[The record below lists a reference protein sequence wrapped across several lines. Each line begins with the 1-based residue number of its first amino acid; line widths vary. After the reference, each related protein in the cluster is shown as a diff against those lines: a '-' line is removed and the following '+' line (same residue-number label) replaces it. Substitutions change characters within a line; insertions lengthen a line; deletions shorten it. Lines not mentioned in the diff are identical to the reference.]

1 MPSECGR
8 CPSFD
13 FVPRRFFFFL
23 DGVAVFFSA
32 CLSQEHSEC
41 RVQTTVTFFLLMQKA
56 GGPLDTLSCPF
67 CVLLSQFFLRTCGTD
82 LCKVLRT
89 IR

>member
-8 CPSFD
+8 CPSFY
-13 FVPRRFFFFL
+13 FGPRRFFFL

-41 RVQTTVTFFLLMQKA
+41 GVQTTVTFFLLVQKA

-89 IR
+89 VR